1 VLVLTGAGPVFC
13 SGADLKESRARN
25 AEGAA
30 AAGPGAMVAVF
41 RALAE
46 GPKPV
51 VARVNGPARAGGLGL
66 IGVAD
71 IAIAAD
77 SATFGFA
84 EVRVGVVPA
93 VISVPLLPLLD
104 PRAARELLLTGEPFD
119 ATRAVAI
126 GLLTRAVP
134 AAGLDDEVARTVGLL
149 RQGAPQALRATR
161 ALLRRSGPPAP
172 DAEAYAAMLTLS
184 ERHFASA
191 EAHEGM
197 TAFAEKR
204 PPAWAPPQAHS

>member
-1 VLVLTGAGPVFC
+1 
-13 SGADLKESRARN
+13 
-25 AEGAA
+25 
-30 AAGPGAMVAVF
+30 
-41 RALAE
+41 
-46 GPKPV
+46 
-51 VARVNGPARAGGLGL
+51 VNGPARAGGLGL

-119 ATRAVAI
+119 AARAVAI

-134 AAGLDDEVARTVGLL
+134 AAGLDAEVARTVGLL

-172 DAEAYAAMLTLS
+172 DAEAYAAMLALS

-204 PPAWAPPQAHS
+204 PPAWAPAQAHS